1 MIFSNNLNVLC
12 ITYDVSLT
20 AQAKY
25 IIKKGHFPAKEVT
38 PMEKCPWRISS
49 VEKTLK
55 SLLKILTL
63 LRMCWDGISVFFDD

>member
-1 MIFSNNLNVLC
+1 MMIGVIDSASQ
-12 ITYDVSLT
+12 IYH
-20 AQAKY
+20 
-25 IIKKGHFPAKEVT
+25 KKGHFPAKEVT

>member
-1 MIFSNNLNVLC
+1 MMIGVIDSASQ
-12 ITYDVSLT
+12 IYH
-20 AQAKY
+20 K
-25 IIKKGHFPAKEVT
+25 KKGHFPAKEVT

-55 SLLKILTL
+55 SLLKMLTL